1 MCNVNQYLDHHIA
14 DYNIFAAYMAGM
26 LNIKACKQVQ
36 SSQQLEKNTW
46 VFFANAAQMI
56 CIFT

>member
-1 MCNVNQYLDHHIA
+1 VNQYLNHHIA

-36 SSQQLEKNTW
+36 SSHQLEKNTW
-46 VFFANAAQMI
+46 GFFANAAQMV

>member
-1 MCNVNQYLDHHIA
+1 VKQYLNHHIV

-26 LNIKACKQVQ
+26 YNIKACEQLQ
-36 SSQQLEKNTW
+36 SSHQLEKNTW
-46 VFFANAAQMI
+46 RFFANTAQVV